1 MVTCLKTIHTEL
13 MMAEVRTSIVKWLQ
27 GQPHWVQ
34 VVSNKIVTGENIT
47 EKILKEILVILKSE
61 EGQKVGNSIDFTFL
75 LKELESGFELNI
87 NSIGKIVG
95 IDNLAPRIPLD
106 FKGNMTVVYGHN
118 GSGKSGYTRI
128 LKKASGKGASIEL
141 LPNVYAPKPEIQ
153 KCTFSYKENGKTQE
167 TEWIANSDPLESLK
181 GLDIFDSNAGGE
193 YLEGESEASY
203 LPKEVALFEKLV
215 TIFNQLKGFLDIEI
229 KNLPTKLPLKPTEYG
244 NTKYLEGMYVKLK
257 SNTDKE
263 KVKEF
268 YKYSDEDEKQQ
279 KLLEERI
286 KTAPEVLAKQKRNRK
301 KQLQGLYDSLTTA
314 SLKVSTKSCEEIL
327 KLKQDVDLKQKITLE
342 SADALKE
349 LTVLPGIGA
358 DTWKSMWLAAKKY
371 SEEVAYKGKNYPNV
385 DNESLCLLCQ
395 QDLGENAKKRFV
407 GFESFVT
414 SKLEGDLKESK
425 LLYDKRL
432 AELPVI
438 PDENLLKTTIQ
449 ASHLEESVWFVTL
462 SRIWKDISGI
472 KELLLKGESEKIS
485 GYVLDLSEVEPI
497 KNLIFELEEE
507 ALVHDKDMEK
517 FDLNQTK
524 IDLNVLKS
532 KKWVHAYLNVIL
544 EEIDRLG
551 KVDLING
558 WIKLLNTKSISAK
571 SGEVSEEFITEAYIK
586 RFNDELKALGAN
598 KIGVE
603 LVKTKVSKGSV
614 KHKIRLKNINAS
626 FAKISLNPLSE
637 GEKRI
642 VSLAA
647 FLADV
652 TGKPYKTPFVFDDPI
667 SSLDLTFE
675 EKTANR
681 LIQLSKE
688 RQVIV
693 FTHHLSLLGLLNDQT
708 DAHCKHIRRESWGC
722 GEHGIVPLY
731 GKKPISALNDLKN
744 DRLAKA
750 KKILSEEGTE
760 SYAPLAKS
768 ICSDFRILLE
778 RVIEVDLLS
787 GIVQR
792 HKRGITTKDKM
803 KLLTKISAEDCE
815 LFESLMSDFS
825 VFEHSQ
831 TDEAPSDLPTP
842 DDLMAAI
849 DKVIEWQKKF
859 GTRTVV

>member
-1 MVTCLKTIHTEL
+1 
-13 MMAEVRTSIVKWLQ
+13 MMADVRTSIVKWLQ
-27 GQPHWVQ
+27 AQPRWVQ
-34 VVSNKIVTGENIT
+34 VVSHRILTGENVT
-47 EKILKEILVILKSE
+47 EKVLKEILVILKSE
-61 EGQKVGNSIDFTFL
+61 EGQKVGSSIDFTFL
-75 LKELESGFELNI
+75 LKDLESGLELNI

-95 IDNLAPRIPLD
+95 IDNLSPRVPLD

-141 LPNVYAPKPEIQ
+141 IPNIYQPKPETQ
-153 KCTFSYKENGKTQE
+153 KCTFSYTENGKTHE

-203 LPKEVALFEKLV
+203 LPNEVALFEKLV
-215 TIFNQLKGFLDIEI
+215 TIFDQLKGFLDTEI
-229 KNLPTKLPLKPTEYG
+229 KNLPTKLPLKPAEFG

-257 SNTDKE
+257 SDTDKE
-263 KVKEF
+263 KVKAF
-268 YKYSDEDEKQQ
+268 YKYSEEDEKQQ

-301 KQLQGLYDSLTTA
+301 KQLQGLYDSLWEA
-314 SLKVSTKSCEEIL
+314 SLKVSAKSCVEIL

-349 LTVLPGIGA
+349 LIVLPGIGA

-371 SEEVAYKGKNYPNV
+371 SEEVAYKGKSYPNV
-385 DNESLCLLCQ
+385 DNESVCLLCQ
-395 QDLGENAKKRFV
+395 QNLDENAKKRFV

-414 SKLEGDLKESK
+414 SKLEGDLKASK
-425 LLYDKRL
+425 LLYEKRL
-432 AELPVI
+432 AELPNI
-438 PDENLLKTTIQ
+438 PDESLLKTSIQ
-449 ASHLEESVWFVTL
+449 ASQLEESWFDTL
-462 SRIWKDISGI
+462 SKIWNGISSAKDQI
-472 KELLLKGESEKIS
+472 LKRESEEMS
-485 GYVLDLSEVEPI
+485 GYALDVGEIETI
-497 KNLIFELEEE
+497 KNLISELEEE
-507 ALVHDKDMEK
+507 ALVHDKDMER
-517 FDLNQTK
+517 FDLSKTK
-524 IDLNVLKS
+524 ADLNELKS

-551 KVDLING
+551 KVDQING

-571 SGEVSEEFITEAYIK
+571 SGEVSEEYITEAYIK

-614 KHKIRLKNINAS
+614 KHKIKLKNINAS
-626 FAKISLNPLSE
+626 FSKISLNPLSE

-667 SSLDLTFE
+667 SSLDQTFE

-681 LIQLSKE
+681 LIELSKE

-693 FTHHLSLLGLLNDQT
+693 FTHRLSLLGLLNDKT
-708 DAHCKHIRRESWGC
+708 EAHCKHIRRESWGC
-722 GEHGIVPLY
+722 GEHGTVPLY
-731 GKKPISALNDLKN
+731 GKKPISALNDLRN

-750 KKILSEEGTE
+750 RKVFNEEGAE
-760 SYAPLAKS
+760 SYTPLAKS

-778 RVIEVDLLS
+778 RVIEVDLMS

-792 HKRGITTKDKM
+792 HKRGVTTKDKM
-803 KLLTKISAEDCE
+803 KLLTKISTEDCE

-825 VFEHSQ
+825 IFEHSQ
-831 TDEAPSDLPTP
+831 TDEAPSDLPNP
-842 DDLMAAI
+842 DELTVAI
-849 DKVIEWQKKF
+849 DKVIEWHKKF
-859 GTRTVV
+859 GARTVA